1 MSRPR
6 TYQTRVQVPIEHFAH
21 AVCSELGGD
30 DAQPEIERGFANFT
44 KVIAR
49 ILANDLNRQQSEFDN
64 RIE

>member
-1 MSRPR
+1 MNKNI
-6 TYQTRVQVPIEHFAH
+6 TYQPPSPDVIEHFAH

-30 DAQPEIERGFANFT
+30 DAQPEVERGLASLT